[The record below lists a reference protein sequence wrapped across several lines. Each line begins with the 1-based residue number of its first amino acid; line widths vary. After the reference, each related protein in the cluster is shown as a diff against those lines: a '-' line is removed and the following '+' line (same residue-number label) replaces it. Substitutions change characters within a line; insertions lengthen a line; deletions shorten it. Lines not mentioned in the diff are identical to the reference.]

1 MEGLE
6 GAAHVTSRPSPIA
19 HQLYQAQ
26 QAMGTPVT
34 AFPAFDVERQQLEQ
48 AASNACQACAAC
60 GQACHQAR
68 LWIVNTPKVENRPQY
83 VRPKLSKNVARAL
96 FWYTAFPSAICS
108 GSQRLPR
115 FVPTCWGKGRC
126 LSPFS
131 RRFLAHPRG
140 RQRLAVCLHGRLLLQ
155 GNAFLVFGNLLRI
168 HQISVQ
174 WSDKSNDLFPTR
186 NGAVSISTVCQ
197 TRKFLDIVYLR

>member
-1 MEGLE
+1 MHRDAEALDNPDQAKIIVEAGGVE
-6 GAAHVTSRPSPIA
+6 DH
-19 HQLYQAQ
+19 QAQ

-34 AFPAFDVERQQLEQ
+34 AFPALDVERQQLEQ

-83 VRPKLSKNVARAL
+83 VRPKLSKKRRTSFVLVHR
-96 FWYTAFPSAICS
+96 FPSAICS

-115 FVPTCWGKGRC
+115 FVPTCSGKGRC

-140 RQRLAVCLHGRLLLQ
+140 LQRLAVCLHGRLLLQ
-155 GNAFLVFGNLLRI
+155 GNAFLVFGNPL
-168 HQISVQ
+168 
-174 WSDKSNDLFPTR
+174 
-186 NGAVSISTVCQ
+186 
-197 TRKFLDIVYLR
+197 

>member
-26 QAMGTPVT
+26 QAMDTPVT

-96 FWYTAFPSAICS
+96 FWYTAFLVPSARGANGFLDLFQPARVRAAAS
-108 GSQRLPR
+108 A
-115 FVPTCWGKGRC
+115 
-126 LSPFS
+126 PFLAAS
-131 RRFLAHPRG
+131 WRIRAAANGWLFASTAGYCFQATRFLSSEI
-140 RQRLAVCLHGRLLLQ
+140 
-155 GNAFLVFGNLLRI
+155 FYEFI
-168 HQISVQ
+168 
-174 WSDKSNDLFPTR
+174 
-186 NGAVSISTVCQ
+186 
-197 TRKFLDIVYLR
+197 KFLCNRAINQMTCSSCEMAPYQSQQSVKHESFSI